1 VFYNEDYEKELI
13 NSNKKMI
20 VEKAVEL
27 NYKIK
32 IIDNI
37 NKIYYENEIIYI
49 PKSVNDVLF
58 IDEDFNF
65 LRFNG
70 FIYKVWYLCKNKKY
84 KIYTTNLYEK
94 IFGIEIKDIRFK
106 KKVLSKVLNL
116 KSLKEINDKEQK
128 YYKISSSRYKGYDN
142 KYKEYSDK

>member
-1 VFYNEDYEKELI
+1 MFYNEDYEKELI